1 MIGTDLLVKVHDNV
15 PVIFLVST
23 PSLVRSNVCGMKD
36 REHVVSTVSEL
47 QVLVTSINTLG
58 SY

>member
-15 PVIFLVST
+15 PVILLVST
-23 PSLVRSNVCGMKD
+23 PSLVRSNVCRMED

-47 QVLVTSINTLG
+47 QVLVMSTNTLG